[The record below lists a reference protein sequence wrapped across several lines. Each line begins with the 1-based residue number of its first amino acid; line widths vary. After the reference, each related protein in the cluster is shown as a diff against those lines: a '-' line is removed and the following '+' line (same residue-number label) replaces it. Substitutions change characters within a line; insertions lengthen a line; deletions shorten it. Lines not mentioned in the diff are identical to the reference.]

1 VLYYCYSRTL
11 AQISQRV
18 IPSREKHLSAHNHP
32 SSLLGRTTLA
42 GRCPNGNLLE
52 AFFCFFGSKRIAGA
66 SKLEYM
72 QPRPGKMQL
81 RRPYC
86 HGTEGLPTV
95 SKAVLPS
102 KTY

>member
-1 VLYYCYSRTL
+1 MWDSPCLSEGIPTKPR
-11 AQISQRV
+11 AQDLIIVAEEGAPYGIRK
-18 IPSREKHLSAHNHP
+18 R
-32 SSLLGRTTLA
+32 
-42 GRCPNGNLLE
+42 
-52 AFFCFFGSKRIAGA
+52 FFFFGSKRIAGA
-66 SKLEYM
+66 SKLEYI

-86 HGTEGLPTV
+86 HRTEGLPTV